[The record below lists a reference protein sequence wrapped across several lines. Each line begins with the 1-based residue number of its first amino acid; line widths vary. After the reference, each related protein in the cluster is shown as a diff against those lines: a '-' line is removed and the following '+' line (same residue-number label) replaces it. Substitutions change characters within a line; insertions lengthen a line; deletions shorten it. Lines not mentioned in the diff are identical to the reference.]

1 MVSET
6 KEFLIVMLGTTTGA
20 TILNVL
26 LLYGIHN
33 VGSHFNCVVI
43 GVRYIGLWLDYKLVN
58 IS

>member
-6 KEFLIVMLGTTTGA
+6 REFLIVMLGTTAGA

-33 VGSHFNCVVI
+33 VSSHFYCVMI
-43 GVRYIGLWLDYKLVN
+43 GVRCIGLWLDYKLVN